1 MISKAEVRP
10 GAGVRYL
17 FRGVMVGDGHR
28 AAGTRLRAAQDEA
41 GVPPG
46 VWKGRG
52 LAALGLV
59 AGDVVSERQAELL
72 LGEGRHPDAD
82 RIERELLAQGK
93 SPARARRATVL
104 GRPIEHN
111 ASPKTEKAKERTP
124 WLAMDLVFRAPSTAH
139 IAWALADDETRLVL
153 ESCQDVARDRTLAWL
168 EKSVVQ
174 IRWGSGGT
182 HRRPVKDGLVVA
194 VFRHCKSRAAEPK
207 PLLHDHAVVSI
218 RARRPHDGEW
228 GNLSADSLMAN
239 IVAAD
244 TLYTLHFMEEVT
256 ARLGWAWEPREVTPG
271 RRPVME
277 IAGIDRR
284 LIGWQSTRRQQIED
298 ALPVLTD
305 KYEERHGYPP
315 GEKAGYALACHR
327 RLDPPAQAHGAA
339 VADRA
344 ADAMAHLRDPGVRRL
359 HRLPARRAGAGGGRG
374 GVGAGAAGRRRCP
387 GGRGHRR
394 RGLRDAR
401 RLRAP
406 PPARRGPP
414 PPLLRPAR
422 PTPRTRPGRTDRA
435 DGPRRLHPARRA
447 RPEDDR
453 DLRALYPRDTEDQ
466 AVLRPLTR
474 RRTAAPY
481 ERARLAAGA
490 LAARVGAARRAERL
504 GSRPRPYAV
513 AVPAASRSHP
523 RAFHDG
529 RKEGRLLEPEPGV
542 DIDAV
547 ERPPDPRS
555 RRRGCGRHAP
565 GQPAGARSR
574 PRPASAAR
582 SGGSPAA
589 AHSAAWRPVH
599 TGPNHRRSHV
609 STPEE
614 QPSPGEALAR
624 ARAARGQMAAAL
636 DEPVG
641 WQPIWQRPRKP
652 KSQEAKKEELSEQH
666 RRFQEAAGRRLAAKN
681 SRRPRPWQNRIV
693 NAVARCAA

>member
-17 FRGVMVGDGHR
+17 FRGVMAGDGHR
-28 AAGTRLRAAQDEA
+28 AAGTPLRDAQDEA

-46 VWKGRG
+46 IWKGRG
-52 LAALGLV
+52 LAALGLK

-82 RIERELLAQGK
+82 RIERELLAQGE

-111 ASPKTEKAKERTP
+111 TSPKTGKAKERTP

-139 IAWALADDETRLVL
+139 IAWALTGDETRLVL

-168 EKSVVQ
+168 EESVAQ
-174 IRWGSGGT
+174 IRWGSGGK
-182 HRRPVKDGLVVA
+182 HRRPVKDGLIVA
-194 VFRHCKSRAAEPK
+194 VFRHYESRAAESK

-298 ALPVLTD
+298 ALSVLTD
-305 KYEERHGYPP
+305 KYEERHGHPP
-315 GEKAGYALACHR
+315 GEKAGYALACQAADR
-327 RLDPPAQAHGAA
+327 TRSPKRTELLSLAELRARWRTSANRAFGACTVYRLAERARAAAAA
-339 VADRA
+339 VWARVRPVVDVVLA
-344 ADAMAHLRDPGVRRL
+344 AVDTVAVVYVMRGAFARHHLL
-359 HRLPARRAGAGGGRG
+359 AEARRHLAYALRGRPHEPGLDEQIVQAAVDDFTRPVGRG
-374 GVGAGAAGRRRCP
+374 RRMT
-387 GGRGHRR
+387 
-394 RGLRDAR
+394 A
-401 RLRAP
+401 
-406 PPARRGPP
+406 
-414 PPLLRPAR
+414 
-422 PTPRTRPGRTDRA
+422 
-435 DGPRRLHPARRA
+435 
-447 RPEDDR
+447 E
-453 DLRALYPRDTEDQ
+453 LRALYPRDTEDQ
-466 AVLRPLTR
+466 AVLRLLTR

-490 LAARVGAARRAERL
+490 LAARVRAARRAERL
-504 GSRPRPYAV
+504 GSRLRPYAV

-523 RAFHDG
+523 RPFRDG
-529 RKEGRLLEPEPGV
+529 RMGGRLLEPEADI

-547 ERPPDPRS
+547 ERTRQTLEAAAAGVAATLQDS
-555 RRRGCGRHAP
+555 RRAREAAHGPRL
-565 GQPAGARSR
+565 QPA
-574 PRPASAAR
+574 
-582 SGGSPAA
+582 PAA
-589 AHSAAWRPVH
+589 APPRH
-599 TGPNHRRSHV
+599 TQQPG
-609 STPEE
+609 TPHT
-614 QPSPGEALAR
+614 PGR
-624 ARAARGQMAAAL
+624 TTGG
-636 DEPVG
+636 VT
-641 WQPIWQRPRKP
+641 
-652 KSQEAKKEELSEQH
+652 
-666 RRFQEAAGRRLAAKN
+666 
-681 SRRPRPWQNRIV
+681 
-693 NAVARCAA
+693 